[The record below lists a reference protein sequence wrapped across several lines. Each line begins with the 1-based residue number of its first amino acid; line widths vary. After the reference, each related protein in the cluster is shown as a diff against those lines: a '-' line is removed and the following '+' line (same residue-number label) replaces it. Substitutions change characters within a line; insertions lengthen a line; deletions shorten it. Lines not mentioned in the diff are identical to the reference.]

1 MKYALSEV
9 RKTVIGLVGF
19 IVAVLAAFLTIAAD
33 TIPNEWLP
41 WIQVIV
47 AVATSY
53 GIFKVPNQ
61 PAPGEFSKPG
71 VSETD
76 NPTGDVYPSRGSNA
90 STTPYQPRHE
100 GEDPRNYLG

>member
-19 IVAVLAAFLTIAAD
+19 LVAVAAAFLTIAAGS
-33 TIPNEWLP
+33 IPNEWLP
-41 WIQVIV
+41 WVQVLV

-61 PAPGEFSKPG
+61 PPPGQPSRPG
-71 VSETD
+71 VSETE
-76 NPTGDVYPSRGSNA
+76 NPVGDVYPPD
-90 STTPYQPRHE
+90 TPAHY
-100 GEDPRNYLG
+100 DPGP